1 MEASSAVK
9 RPLEPSS
16 SDPNGPFPSP
26 SSAAA
31 ASKRRPPHSPA
42 AHFRALSPRVKSS
55 PNETLFRIL
64 CPADRTGGVIGKGG
78 SIVRQ
83 FREETGAKIR
93 IEDSVQGSEDRVII
107 IIAEAPPK
115 KRRDDGGGNG
125 GEAAEDD
132 ASPAQRALVRVF
144 ERMLRVE
151 SERVGEGNGGG
162 GEGGGGGEEKEIQ
175 GQVVCKL
182 LAPSSQVGCILGKG
196 GKIVEKIRQESG
208 AQIRIFGKDQVPLCA
223 VAGDEL
229 IHICFRQPEN
239 YDYTQSL
246 DRIGILLGIAAWK
259 TQHYLE
265 KAGFGLKSLSENWL
279 GHSSFCVN
287 FNMVQISG
295 SFSAVKKALL
305 SVSRCLQDNPRAEST
320 NFTIPKP
327 FGPTSHGAGPPTM
340 MDPYAQ
346 RSLLPSQHVPDYHSR
361 GYSSNPGMDNIV
373 SGHRKVLEEDVMF
386 RILCSNDKVGSI
398 IGKAGVIIRALQSE
412 TGATIKI
419 VDPIPDSDEKVI
431 LISAHETSELRHS
444 PAQDAVLR
452 VHSRLAEAGFDKS
465 SAISARLLVPA
476 QQIGCLLGKGG
487 TIIAEMRRATGASI
501 RIFLKEQVPKCAQ
514 PNDELVQDALLH
526 ITSRIRETIFPM
538 KTFPSAGMTQ
548 YTPAASEIPPF
559 PRPIHEPAPPGRY
572 STVGPFHGAD
582 ASISLSNIQDRLPP
596 LSHGVDRLVVDR
608 IPMSYGPDATAP
620 HPAVDH
626 PSPRLWA
633 PEVIS
638 TRTPRGTPDAG
649 TGFRSGGMGCGGQT
663 PVATSNTVEPLE
675 TSRKVEHIIPQKD
688 LTYVYGENNSNLA
701 EIRQISGAQFTI
713 HDAVPGATAG
723 RVVISGTPRQVKMG
737 QSLMHAF
744 IMWGRYIK
752 DA

>member
-9 RPLEPSS
+9 RPFESA
-16 SDPNGPFPSP
+16 SDPSGPSPYP

-31 ASKRRPPHSPA
+31 AAKRRPPHSPA
-42 AHFRALSPRVKSS
+42 AHFRVFSPLLKS
-55 PNETLFRIL
+55 PTNETLFRIL

-93 IEDSVQGSEDRVII
+93 IEDPVLGSEDRVII
-107 IIAEAPPK
+107 IVAEAPPK
-115 KRRDDGGGNG
+115 KRREDGGGNG

-132 ASPAQRALVRVF
+132 PSPAQRALVRVF

-151 SERVGEGNGGG
+151 GERVGEGNGGG

-182 LAPSSQVGCILGKG
+182 LAPSSQVGCVLGKG

-229 IHICFRQPEN
+229 IHI
-239 YDYTQSL
+239 T
-246 DRIGILLGIAAWK
+246 
-259 TQHYLE
+259 
-265 KAGFGLKSLSENWL
+265 
-279 GHSSFCVN
+279 
-287 FNMVQISG
+287 G

-305 SVSRCLQDNPRAEST
+305 SVSRCLQDNPRTEPT
-320 NFTIPKP
+320 NFSIPKP
-327 FGPTSHGAGPPTM
+327 YGPNSHGAGPPTV

-346 RSLLPSQHVPDYHSR
+346 RSLLPSQHVPEYHSR
-361 GYSSNPGMDNIV
+361 GYSSNPGMDNIAP
-373 SGHRKVLEEDVMF
+373 GHRKVPEEDVMF

-398 IGKAGVIIRALQSE
+398 IGKGGVIIRALQSE

-419 VDPIPDSDEKVI
+419 VDPVPDSDEKAIV
-431 LISAHETSELRHS
+431 ISARETSELRHS

-465 SAISARLLVPA
+465 SAVSARLLVPA

-501 RIFLKEQVPKCAQ
+501 RIFVKEQVPKCAQ
-514 PNDELVQDALLH
+514 PNDELVQ
-526 ITSRIRETIFPM
+526 I
-538 KTFPSAGMTQ
+538 
-548 YTPAASEIPPF
+548 
-559 PRPIHEPAPPGRY
+559 
-572 STVGPFHGAD
+572 
-582 ASISLSNIQDRLPP
+582 
-596 LSHGVDRLVVDR
+596 
-608 IPMSYGPDATAP
+608 
-620 HPAVDH
+620 
-626 PSPRLWA
+626 
-633 PEVIS
+633 IS
-638 TRTPRGTPDAG
+638 TRTPRGIPDAG
-649 TGFRSGGMGCGGQT
+649 TGFRSGGMGSGGQT
-663 PVATSNTVEPLE
+663 PVATGNTVEPLE
-675 TSRKVEHIIPQKD
+675 TSRMVEHIIPQKD
-688 LTYVYGENNSNLA
+688 LTYVYGENNSNLS
-701 EIRQISGAQFTI
+701 EIRQISGAQFKI
-713 HDAVPGATAG
+713 HDALPGATAG
-723 RVVISGTPRQVKMG
+723 RVVISGTPQQVKMG

>member
-9 RPLEPSS
+9 RPFESA
-16 SDPNGPFPSP
+16 SDPSGPSPYP

-31 ASKRRPPHSPA
+31 AAKRRPPHSPA
-42 AHFRALSPRVKSS
+42 AHFRVFSPLLKS
-55 PNETLFRIL
+55 PTNETLFRIL

-93 IEDSVQGSEDRVII
+93 IEDPVLGSEDRVII
-107 IIAEAPPK
+107 IVAEAPPK
-115 KRRDDGGGNG
+115 KRREDGGGNG

-132 ASPAQRALVRVF
+132 PSPAQRALVRVF

-151 SERVGEGNGGG
+151 GERVGEGNGGG

-182 LAPSSQVGCILGKG
+182 LAPSSQVGCVLGKG

-229 IHICFRQPEN
+229 IHI
-239 YDYTQSL
+239 T
-246 DRIGILLGIAAWK
+246 
-259 TQHYLE
+259 
-265 KAGFGLKSLSENWL
+265 
-279 GHSSFCVN
+279 
-287 FNMVQISG
+287 G

-305 SVSRCLQDNPRAEST
+305 SVSRCLQDNPRTEPT
-320 NFTIPKP
+320 NFSIPKP
-327 FGPTSHGAGPPTM
+327 YGPNSHGAGPPTV

-346 RSLLPSQHVPDYHSR
+346 RSLLPSQHVPEYHSR
-361 GYSSNPGMDNIV
+361 GYSSNPGMDNIAP
-373 SGHRKVLEEDVMF
+373 GHRKVPEEDVMF

-398 IGKAGVIIRALQSE
+398 IGKGGVIIRALQSE

-419 VDPIPDSDEKVI
+419 VDPVPDSDEKAIV
-431 LISAHETSELRHS
+431 ISARETSELRHS

-465 SAISARLLVPA
+465 SAVSARLLVPA

-501 RIFLKEQVPKCAQ
+501 RIFVKEQVPKCAQ
-514 PNDELVQDALLH
+514 PNDELVQVTGSFQSVLDALLH

-538 KTFPSAGMTQ
+538 KTFSSAGMTL
-548 YTPAASEIPPF
+548 YSPTTSEIPPF
-559 PRPIHEPAPPGRY
+559 PRPIHEPTPPGRY
-572 STVGPFHGAD
+572 STAGLFHGAD
-582 ASISLSNIQDRLPP
+582 PSVGLSNIPDRPPP
-596 LSHGVDRLVVDR
+596 LLHGVDRLAVDR
-608 IPMSYGPDATAP
+608 IPMSYGPDTTGP
-620 HPAVDH
+620 RPAVDH
-626 PSPRLWA
+626 PSPRSWA
-633 PEVIS
+633 PEIIS
-638 TRTPRGTPDAG
+638 TRTPRGIPDAG
-649 TGFRSGGMGCGGQT
+649 TGFRSGGMGSGGQT
-663 PVATSNTVEPLE
+663 PVATGNTVEPLE
-675 TSRKVEHIIPQKD
+675 TSRMVEHIIPQKD
-688 LTYVYGENNSNLA
+688 LTYVYGENNSNLS
-701 EIRQISGAQFTI
+701 EIRQISGAQFKI
-713 HDAVPGATAG
+713 HDALPGATAG
-723 RVVISGTPRQVKMG
+723 RVVISGTPQQVKMG

>member
-9 RPLEPSS
+9 RPLEVSS
-16 SDPNGPFPSP
+16 SDPNSPFPSP

-42 AHFRALSPRVKSS
+42 APFRALSPRLKSS

-93 IEDSVQGSEDRVII
+93 IEDPVPGSEDRVIT

-115 KRRDDGGGNG
+115 KRREDGGGNG

-132 ASPAQRALVRVF
+132 PSPAQRALVRVF

-162 GEGGGGGEEKEIQ
+162 GGEGGGEEKEIQ

-229 IHICFRQPEN
+229 IHI
-239 YDYTQSL
+239 
-246 DRIGILLGIAAWK
+246 
-259 TQHYLE
+259 
-265 KAGFGLKSLSENWL
+265 
-279 GHSSFCVN
+279 
-287 FNMVQISG
+287 SG

-305 SVSRCLQDNPRAEST
+305 SVSRCLQDNPRTEST

-346 RSLLPSQHVPDYHSR
+346 RSLLPNQHVPDYHSR
-361 GYSSNPGMDNIV
+361 GYSSNPGMDNFV
-373 SGHRKVLEEDVMF
+373 PGHRKVLEEDVMF

-398 IGKAGVIIRALQSE
+398 IGKAGVIIRGLQSE

-431 LISAHETSELRHS
+431 VISARETSELRHS

-514 PNDELVQDALLH
+514 PNDELVQVTGSFQSVQDALLH

-548 YTPAASEIPPF
+548 YTSAASEIPPF
-559 PRPIHEPAPPGRY
+559 PRPIHEPTPPGRY
-572 STVGPFHGAD
+572 STVGVFHGAD
-582 ASISLSNIQDRLPP
+582 ASIGLSKIQDRPPP
-596 LSHGVDRLVVDR
+596 LSHGVDRLAVDR
-608 IPMSYGPDATAP
+608 IPMSYGPDTTGP
-620 HPAVDH
+620 RPAVDH

-633 PEVIS
+633 PEVMS
-638 TRTPRGTPDAG
+638 TKTPRGTPDVG
-649 TGFRSGGMGCGGQT
+649 TGFRSGGMGSGGQT

-723 RVVISGTPRQVKMG
+723 RVVISGTPQQVKMG